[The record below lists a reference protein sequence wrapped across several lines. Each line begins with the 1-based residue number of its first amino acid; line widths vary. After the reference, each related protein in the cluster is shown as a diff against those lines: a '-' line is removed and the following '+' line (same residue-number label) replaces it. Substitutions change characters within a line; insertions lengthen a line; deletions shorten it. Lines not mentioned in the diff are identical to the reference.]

1 MELGASRVRSLVER
15 WLSRSRIRSSILLM
29 LFTLNGIVSLA
40 HAQSEAIDP
49 TEFLGVYR
57 KAVQAHLASYNNVRI
72 EGVKSVYRK
81 ATAPTR
87 EGAGQADSKAPAT
100 DASGAKLVHRISFIY
115 LLSDGNEKITRG
127 IDDNPTLFTIVQ
139 TPRHSFALEQITP
152 PDSPYTLRRL
162 EGEGESMKELRFVH
176 DEVSRA
182 AVAPYGFP
190 DYPKRVTSGSLTFSR
205 VSRVTDGSKR
215 TVKCEFKIDLPDK
228 FQTSAEGWVELD
240 ETLGLAIRGSEFHMF
255 RNIPNGQKLHAVFGG
270 RVEYQPDGGKAV
282 PSRLFQHTYTIP
294 AWLGSNREIEITN
307 FSFEKADPA
316 EFTLAHYGL
325 ADYERTIGQVERR
338 RSYWSAGVSVAAI
351 VVAFVLFRIG
361 RSIHKSRTHAKPTD
375 STDPASAVS

>member
-1 MELGASRVRSLVER
+1 MNMRVATAQSSVERCFWHWRVRAQIIVALCTITGLER
-15 WLSRSRIRSSILLM
+15 P
-29 LFTLNGIVSLA
+29 G

-49 TEFLGVYR
+49 TEFMGVYR
-57 KAVQAHLASYNNVRI
+57 KAVQRHLESYRNVRI

-81 ATAPTR
+81 ATAATR
-87 EGAGQADSKAPAT
+87 AGVGKADPKAPVT
-100 DASGAKLVHRISFIY
+100 DATGAQLMHRISFKF

-127 IDDNPTLFTIVQ
+127 IDDDPTLFTIVQ
-139 TPRHSFALEQITP
+139 TPRQSFALEQITP

-190 DYPKRVTSGSLTFSR
+190 DYPERITSGSLKFSR
-205 VSRVTDGSKR
+205 VSQVSDGSKR
-215 TVKCEFKIDLPDK
+215 TLKCEFKIDLPDK

-270 RVEYQPDGGKAV
+270 RVEYKPDGGKAV

-294 AWLGSNREIEITN
+294 SWLGSNREIEIAN
-307 FSFEKADPA
+307 YSFEKADPA

-325 ADYERTIGQVERR
+325 GDYARTVVQVERR
-338 RSYWSAGVSVAAI
+338 RSYWSTGISVAAI
-351 VVAFVLFRIG
+351 VIAFVLFRIG
-361 RSIHKSRTHAKPTD
+361 RSIHKSRTYAKPTD